1 MQYACATFEDLDM
14 ALKATIYKANLAIA
28 DMDRHVYADY
38 ALTIAQHPSETI
50 ERMMVRLL
58 AFARYA
64 HEELQF
70 TQDLFEEGEPALW
83 QKDLTGQ
90 LQLWLEVGQPSEDKV
105 KKASARS
112 DKVAIVT
119 YGSSVAEWWK
129 KNPKIKTLS
138 NVEVWQIAAES
149 AQALQTVCART
160 MQLQLNIM
168 EGDWVLIG
176 DDTQVEVQWTQL
188 Q

>member
-1 MQYACATFEDLDM
+1 M

-28 DMDRHVYADY
+28 DMDRHIYADY

-50 ERMMVRLL
+50 ERMMVRLC

-64 HEELQF
+64 HEDLQF

-90 LQLWLEVGQPSEDKV
+90 LLLWLEVGLPSEDKV

-112 DKVAIVT
+112 EKVAVVT
-119 YGSSVAEWWK
+119 YGSAVAEWWK
-129 KNPKIKTLS
+129 KTPKIKTLR
-138 NVEVWQIAAES
+138 NVEVWQIDAQS
-149 AQALQTVCART
+149 SQALTQLCART
-160 MQLQLNIM
+160 MSLQLNIM
-168 EGDWVLIG
+168 EGEWSLL
-176 DDTQVEVQWTQL
+176 DDHGQVDFLWQQL
-188 Q
+188 H

>member
-1 MQYACATFEDLDM
+1 M

-38 ALTIAQHPSETI
+38 ALTLAQHPSETI
-50 ERMMVRLL
+50 ERLMVRLC

-64 HEELQF
+64 HEDLQF

-90 LQLWLEVGQPSEDKV
+90 LLLWLEVGLPSEDKI

-112 DKVAIVT
+112 QKVAIVA
-119 YGSSVAEWWK
+119 YGNTVAEWYK
-129 KNPKIKTLS
+129 KNPKIKNLT
-138 NVEVWQIAAES
+138 NVELWQIAPAGS
-149 AQALQTVCART
+149 QALEKVCART

-168 EGDWVLIG
+168 EGEWTLLG
-176 DDTQVEVQWTQL
+176 DDAQVELHWQQL